1 MHTIYP
7 VLVAAGVALSAML
20 FTTGCPKSE
29 PAPVKPVAP
38 PAQPGPV
45 FDMSGG
51 GAQAAQ
57 APDAPLVTVEGKVL
71 TRGAADAMAERML
84 RSQGAPEQQMQA
96 IMQQMGPRL
105 QARMMDQFVATT
117 LLQKEAEKRAIKTSD
132 AEVESAL
139 SNITS
144 RLPPGTDLTQAL
156 AQMGVDV
163 AQVRQEIRDNEAIRK
178 LYQAETAG
186 VAEASDEAVA
196 AYYAKNSEKFTKNE
210 EVQARHILIGCKEDE
225 PAEKQATAKSKAEGL
240 RKQLIEGADFAA
252 LAAANSDC
260 PSKSDGGSLGSF
272 GRGSMVPAF
281 ETAAFAL
288 ATNAI
293 SEVVQTPFGYHV
305 IQVTGRTAAGVQPLD
320 QVRGE
325 LRTQLTSQN
334 RNQAFETFI
343 QGLRAKASIVYAEGA
358 APAPSGNAPA
368 PAGGGE

>member
-7 VLVAAGVALSAML
+7 VLVATGVALSAML

-117 LLQKEAEKRAIKTSD
+117 LLQKEAEKRAIRTSD

-144 RLPPGTDLTQAL
+144 RLPP
-156 AQMGVDV
+156 
-163 AQVRQEIRDNEAIRK
+163 
-178 LYQAETAG
+178 
-186 VAEASDEAVA
+186 
-196 AYYAKNSEKFTKNE
+196 
-210 EVQARHILIGCKEDE
+210 
-225 PAEKQATAKSKAEGL
+225 
-240 RKQLIEGADFAA
+240 
-252 LAAANSDC
+252 
-260 PSKSDGGSLGSF
+260 
-272 GRGSMVPAF
+272 
-281 ETAAFAL
+281 
-288 ATNAI
+288 
-293 SEVVQTPFGYHV
+293 
-305 IQVTGRTAAGVQPLD
+305 
-320 QVRGE
+320 
-325 LRTQLTSQN
+325 
-334 RNQAFETFI
+334 
-343 QGLRAKASIVYAEGA
+343 
-358 APAPSGNAPA
+358 APT
-368 PAGGGE
+368 